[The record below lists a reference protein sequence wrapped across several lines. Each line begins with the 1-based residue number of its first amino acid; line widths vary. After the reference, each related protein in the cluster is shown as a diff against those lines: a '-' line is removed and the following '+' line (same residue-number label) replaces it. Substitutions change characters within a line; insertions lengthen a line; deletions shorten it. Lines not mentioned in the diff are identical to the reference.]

1 MLVGSA
7 GAGVKVKVQEHI
19 VLRFD
24 VRDYVTGFPKQ
35 QIAPASGASVSG
47 LLQQFTPMGGVDFVF

>member
-1 MLVGSA
+1 
-7 GAGVKVKVQEHI
+7 

-24 VRDYVTGFPKQ
+24 IRDYVTQFPKQ

-47 LLQQFTPMGGVDFVF
+47 LLQQITPMGGVGFVF